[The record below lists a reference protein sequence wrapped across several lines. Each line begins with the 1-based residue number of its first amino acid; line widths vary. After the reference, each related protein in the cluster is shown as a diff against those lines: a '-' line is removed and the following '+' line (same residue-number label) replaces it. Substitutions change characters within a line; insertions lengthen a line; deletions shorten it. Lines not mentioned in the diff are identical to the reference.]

1 MKTDPALALAF
12 RWACPQLLKSSV
24 LKRISETYERSQY
37 YEQLAKLGVIKID
50 DTEEDDYKRIGNLI
64 RAEKDRFLNV
74 CVADTIPGKNIAIL
88 AEKTGLDQLDIEIL
102 VLLVLFKQT
111 TLLKATNFSFG
122 HLNKNELCHAIA
134 VLLQADNKAIRQRL
148 SSYGRLLNL
157 SLLQLNAARCEFH
170 DKYEFIR
177 DFDEFICDDLKDAE
191 QIMAYFIAPT
201 TDGALALSDFT
212 HIGEELDYIVPYL
225 RHALATSAVGSN
237 ILLYGAPGT
246 GKTELAKT
254 LAKTLGATLYE
265 VKTAAE
271 NHEPLAP
278 IARLESLNAGSHLL
292 QANGK
297 HLLLFDEMEDV
308 MPDSGWG
315 GERRVPRSKVWFNR
329 LLEQNPIPIIWTS
342 NHASC
347 IDNAYLRRFDIV
359 LEMTPPSRQQ
369 RFKLWQRV
377 CKEPDFQDAWL
388 QQVSTHLPL
397 PPSEIDRIARVVS
410 MAESGDKSQQHARQL
425 ISHSY
430 KAATGRT
437 ARWPNLSNHHVV
449 LPYQLSWLN
458 TDSDIENIVKA
469 LCQHRRGR
477 LCLYGPPGCGK
488 TQLAHY
494 IAQYAGMP
502 LISKK
507 ASDLISPYV
516 GETEQN
522 IASAFKEAAADNAV
536 LLIDEADS
544 FFADRV
550 TSRNSWETTR
560 INELLVQLEQYDGI
574 FIAATN
580 MIDHFDHAAKRR
592 FDFKVEFDYLSS
604 KQAFDLYCRT
614 LQEKPMP
621 DALEKLM
628 AMRHLTPGNFAMA
641 KRQAMLLRQH
651 ISNYFLMNILQ
662 QEAASN
668 PHKPVNRSIGFIH

>member
-1 MKTDPALALAF
+1 MKTDPSLALAF
-12 RWACPQLLKSSV
+12 RWACPLLLKSSV
-24 LKRISETYERSQY
+24 LKRIHETYERNHY
-37 YEQLAKLGVIKID
+37 YEQLAKLGVI
-50 DTEEDDYKRIGNLI
+50 EEAAIEEEDYKRIGKLI
-64 RAEKDRFLNV
+64 HAEKDRFVDV
-74 CVADTIPGKNIAIL
+74 CVTDTVPGKNIAIL
-88 AEKTGLDQLDIEIL
+88 AQQTGLDALDIEIL
-102 VLLVLFKQT
+102 VLLVLFKQSP
-111 TLLKATNFSFG
+111 LLKATNFSFG
-122 HLNKNELCHAIA
+122 LLNKTGFCHAVAMLLHADHKA
-134 VLLQADNKAIRQRL
+134 VLQRL
-148 SSYGRLLNL
+148 SFSGRLLNL
-157 SLLQLNAARCEFH
+157 SLLHLHATKSAFE
-170 DKYEFIR
+170 DKYEFTHE
-177 DFDEFICDDLKDAE
+177 FEEFICDDLKDAE

-201 TDGALALSDFT
+201 TDGALTLSDFT

-225 RHALATSAVGSN
+225 RHALATTAVGSN

-278 IARLESLNAGSHLL
+278 TARLESLKAGSHLL

-315 GERRVPRSKVWFNR
+315 GEKRVPRSKVWFNR

-342 NHASC
+342 NHVSC

-359 LEMTPPSRQQ
+359 LEMTAPSRQQ
-369 RFKLWQRV
+369 RFNLWQRV

-388 QQVSTHLPL
+388 KQVSTHLPL

-410 MAESGDKSQQHARQL
+410 MAESGDKSQKHARQL

-437 ARWPNLSNHHVV
+437 ARWPNASNHHVA

-458 TDSDIENIVKA
+458 TDSDIEKIVKA

-494 IAQYAGMP
+494 IAQCADMP

-522 IASAFKEAAADNAV
+522 IAAAFKEAAADHAV

-560 INELLVQLEQYDGI
+560 INELLVQLEQCDGI

-580 MIDHFDHAAKRR
+580 RVDHFDHAAKRR
-592 FDFKVEFDYLSS
+592 FDFKVEFDYLDS
-604 KQAFDLYCRT
+604 KQIFDLYCQI

-628 AMRHLTPGNFAMA
+628 AMKHLTPGNFAVA
-641 KRQAMLLRQH
+641 KRQAMLLQQH
-651 ISNYFLMNILQ
+651 ISNYFLMSILQ

-668 PHKPVNRSIGFIH
+668 PHKPVNRPIGFIH